1 MKSRGPMAA
10 LAVALSAS
18 LVTAPAV
25 AQQTAEKA
33 TSVLVEDVRIRSGP
47 GVVLA
52 ATLRVPAGKS
62 PHPVLL
68 IQSGSGPSKRGGYVP
83 LEHRL
88 NDIGIATIEFDKRG
102 VGQST
107 GTLTDTMQDME
118 ADISA
123 TIAWL
128 RKRADIDGSRIA
140 LLGHSQGAAAVP
152 IIADRD
158 GHIAA
163 IVFLAGPVGQ
173 RGTMFLEGMRRQLVE
188 GGHAPDLADRVTVAT
203 GRWMEERSQGARANE
218 ILEARSAVVGEFM
231 HAGFSSENAESAT
244 KVLDTP
250 QVLSMYQVA
259 PGTALGHLQIPVLAI
274 FGARDE
280 IVGPQSNA
288 AAAAMADNPKALV
301 LEIPGANHGFGYRPL
316 DAPARES
323 PGGGQW
329 LSLLPKALITDWLK
343 EWLIDPPQVD
353 RWEVN

>member
-1 MKSRGPMAA
+1 VKPKAIIAA
-10 LAVALSAS
+10 LALALSVS
-18 LVTAPAV
+18 LAITPAV
-25 AQQTAEKA
+25 ARQTAEKA
-33 TSVLVEDVRIRSGP
+33 ASELSEDARIQSAP

-52 ATLRVPAGKS
+52 ATLRVPAGKG
-62 PHPVLL
+62 PHPVLI

-107 GTLTDTMQDME
+107 GRLTDTMQDME
-118 ADISA
+118 ADITA

-128 RKRADIDGSRIA
+128 RKRPDIDGSRIA

-152 IIADRD
+152 IVADRD

-188 GGHAPDLADRVTVAT
+188 GGRAPDLADRVTVAT
-203 GRWMEERSQGARANE
+203 GRWMEERSQGEHANE
-218 ILEARSAVVGEFM
+218 ILQARNTVVAEFM
-231 HAGFSSENAESAT
+231 HAGFSQEDAESAT

-250 QVLSMYQVA
+250 QVLSMYQVG
-259 PGTALGHLQIPVLAI
+259 PGTALAHLQIPVLAI

-280 IVGPQSNA
+280 IIGPQSDA
-288 AAAAMADNPKALV
+288 AAAAMAENPKALV
-301 LEIPGANHGFGYRPL
+301 LEIPGANHGFGHRPL

-323 PGGGQW
+323 PGGGPW

-353 RWEVN
+353 RWEVK